1 MKIAEYLETSVLAKL
16 EEDIKQLERKV
27 VYRREAID
35 LWVAELRKDE
45 SLLAPLAEGEELYK
59 SAKCLEPKV
68 LSDIEQTIESLKH
81 NISNIRESV
90 ELWAAALKKEEALL
104 EEAMEIRAKLLKI
117 IDFCYS
123 W

>member
-16 EEDIKQLERKV
+16 EADIKQLEHSISD
-27 VYRREAID
+27 RRG
-35 LWVAELRKDE
+35 VM
-45 SLLAPLAEGEELYK
+45 
-59 SAKCLEPKV
+59 
-68 LSDIEQTIESLKH
+68 EQ
-81 NISNIRESV
+81 
-90 ELWAAALKKEEALL
+90 WADALKKEEALL

>member
-1 MKIAEYLETSVLAKL
+1 MRIAEYLETSVLAKL
-16 EEDIKQLERKV
+16 EVDIKQLEHKV

-45 SLLAPLAEGEELYK
+45 SLLAEREELYK
-59 SAKCLEPKV
+59 STKCLESKV
-68 LSDIEQTIESLKH
+68 FSDIEQTIESLKY

-90 ELWAAALKKEEALL
+90 ERWAAALKKEEALL